1 VTVDDSAELDDFD
14 AFVVARGASLLRLA
28 WLLCGR
34 AHAAEDLVQEA
45 LARAYLR
52 WDRVVAAQAP
62 EAYVRRILVNEY
74 VTNRRRRGS
83 GELPRGDLGPGAALP
98 DTADAGAAR
107 DEMWRLL
114 ARLPRTQRAVLVLR
128 YYEDQSD
135 EQIATV
141 LGCGPSTVRSNA
153 ARGLATLR
161 GIVGSVDEETLP

>member
-1 VTVDDSAELDDFD
+1 MAMTESDDFD
-14 AFVVARGASLLRLA
+14 AFVAARGASLLRLG
-28 WLLCGR
+28 WLLCGQ
-34 AHAAEDLVQEA
+34 APAAEDLVQEA

-52 WDRVVAAQAP
+52 WDRVIAAAAP

-74 VTNRRRRGS
+74 VSSRRRRS
-83 GELPRGDLGPGAALP
+83 STELPRADVDAGAVVA

-135 EQIATV
+135 DQIAQL
-141 LGCGPSTVRSNA
+141 LGCGTSTVRSNA
-153 ARGLATLR
+153 ARGLAALR
-161 GIVGSVDEETLP
+161 AVAGSVDEETLP